1 MKKISYIII
10 GLLTV
15 SLVSC
20 KKDFFDVNKNPNSP
34 TTSSI
39 TPELLLP
46 RALHLTAARMSTS
59 MDYTAQWTGYWAR
72 GGNFGPTNPLED
84 YAITNDFQAGQ
95 WSGWYDLLFD
105 VDQIEKKSIES
116 NQPFYT
122 GIAKVLKSI
131 GYMYLVDQYN
141 NVPYSKAFDLA
152 NNILPPYD
160 KGEAIYADL
169 ILQLDQAV
177 VLFKGINSANIAGN
191 AGIATADI
199 VYKGN
204 AASWIKFAN
213 SQRLKLLLR
222 QSQVPGF
229 NGAAEV
235 AKIVANGGGFIG
247 AGETANVQPTYVVD
261 NGKQNPF
268 WNAYKRLYTGA
279 VADDYNRANNYV
291 LRKYVDNSDLRY
303 QYFFSA
309 ATTPV
314 SGNTYYG
321 YNFGEILPS
330 SDPYKSINSSDVA
343 GPGLAK
349 SAGQPQ
355 WFFTSVES
363 LFLQAEAAQ
372 RGWLTGTTAQT
383 SYENA
388 VKESFAFLG
397 VTNANV
403 AATTYLTSGRPIVD
417 WAAATNKINLIAMQQ
432 YLALTGINNFEAYSN
447 YRRLGVPTDLTLSL
461 APGRSGRVIPKRLLY
476 PTSEYNYNAAAVRAE
491 GTIDPQTSTVFWDK

>member
-1 MKKISYIII
+1 MKKISYLIV

-34 TTSSI
+34 TSASI

-46 RALHLTAARMSTS
+46 RALHLTAARMSVS
-59 MDYTAQWTGYWAR
+59 MDYAAHWTGYWSR
-72 GGNFGPTNPLED
+72 GGNYGPSNPQED
-84 YAITNDFQAGQ
+84 YAITNDYQAGQ

-105 VDQIEKKSIES
+105 IDQIEKKGIEG

-160 KGEAIYADL
+160 KGEVIYADL
-169 ILQLDQAV
+169 INQLDEAV
-177 VLFKGINSANIAGN
+177 TLFKGINSANIANN

-204 AASWIKFAN
+204 ATNWIKFAN
-213 SQRLKLLLR
+213 TQRLKLLLR
-222 QSQVPGF
+222 QSQVSGF

-268 WNAYKRLYTGA
+268 WNAYKKLYTGA

-291 LRKYVDNSDLRY
+291 LRKFVDNNDDRY
-303 QYFFSA
+303 KYFFSE

-363 LFLQAEAAQ
+363 LFLQAEAIQ
-372 RGWLTGTTAQT
+372 RGWFGGSAEAA
-383 SYENA
+383 YRAA
-388 VKESFAFLG
+388 VTESFTYLG
-397 VTNANV
+397 VTNATTV
-403 AATTYLTSGRPIVD
+403 ATTYLDSGKPIVD
-417 WAAATNKINLIAMQQ
+417 WASAANKVNLIAMQQ

-447 YRRLGVPTDLTLSL
+447 YRRLDVPSDLPLSL

-491 GTIDPQTSTVFWDK
+491 GTINAQTSTIFWDK

>member
-1 MKKISYIII
+1 MKKLSYLII

-34 TTSSI
+34 TTSSM

-46 RALHLTAARMSTS
+46 RALHLTAARMSVS
-59 MDYTAQWTGYWAR
+59 MDYAAHWTGYWAR
-72 GGNFGPTNPLED
+72 GGNFGPTNPQED
-84 YAITNDFQAGQ
+84 YAITNGYQEGQ

-105 VDQIEKKSIES
+105 VDQMEKKGISS

-122 GIAKVLKSI
+122 GIAKVLKSV
-131 GYMYLVDQYN
+131 GFMYLVDQYN
-141 NVPYSKAFDLA
+141 NVPYSKAFDLS

-160 KGEAIYADL
+160 KGEVIYADL
-169 ILQLDQAV
+169 IKQLDEAV
-177 VLFKGINSANIAGN
+177 TLFKGINAGNLANN

-204 AASWIKFAN
+204 AANWIKFAN
-213 SQRLKLLLR
+213 TLRLKLLLR
-222 QSQVPGF
+222 QSQVSGF
-229 NGAAEV
+229 NGAAET

-291 LRKYVDNSDLRY
+291 LGKFRNNNDIRY

-309 ATTPV
+309 AATPV

-349 SAGQPQ
+349 SAGQAQ

-363 LFLQAEAAQ
+363 LFLQAEATQ
-372 RGWLTGTTAQT
+372 RGWLSGSAEAV
-383 SYENA
+383 YNA
-388 VKESFAFLG
+388 AVTESFTYLG
-397 VTNANV
+397 VTNAT
-403 AATTYLTSGRPIVD
+403 ATATTYLTSARPIVD
-417 WAAATNKINLIAMQQ
+417 WATATDKVNLIVMQK
-432 YLALTGINNFEAYSN
+432 YLALTGINNFEAYVD
-447 YRRLGVPTDLTLSL
+447 YRRLGVPTDLPLSL
-461 APGRSGRVIPKRLLY
+461 APGRSGRVIPKRLMY
-476 PTSEYNYNAAAVRAE
+476 PTSEYQYNAAAVGAE
-491 GTIDPQTSTVFWDK
+491 GTINPQTSTVFWDK

>member
-1 MKKISYIII
+1 MKKLSYLII

-46 RALHLTAARMSTS
+46 RSLHLTAARMSVN
-59 MDYTAQWTGYWAR
+59 MDYAAHWTGYWAR
-72 GGNFGPTNPLED
+72 GGNYGPTNPQED
-84 YAITNDFQAGQ
+84 YAITNDYGAGQ

-105 VDQIEKKSIES
+105 VDQMEKKGVES

-131 GYMYLVDQYN
+131 GFMYLVDQYN

-152 NNILPPYD
+152 GNILPSYD
-160 KGEAIYADL
+160 KGDAIYADL
-169 ILQLDQAV
+169 INQLDEAV
-177 VLFKGINSANIAGN
+177 TIFKGINAANLADN
-191 AGIATADI
+191 KGIATAD
-199 VYKGN
+199 VVFKGN
-204 AASWIKFAN
+204 AANWIKFAN
-213 SQRLKLLLR
+213 TQRLKLILR
-222 QSQVPGF
+222 QSQVSGF

-235 AKIVANGGGFIG
+235 AKIVTNGGGFIG
-247 AGETANVQPTYVVD
+247 AGETANVQPVYVVD

-268 WNAYKRLYTGA
+268 WNAYKTLYTGA
-279 VADDYNRANNYV
+279 IADDYNRANNYV
-291 LRKYVDNSDLRY
+291 LSKFEDSNDIRY
-303 QYFFSA
+303 RYFFSK
-309 ATTPV
+309 ATTV
-314 SGNTYYG
+314 LSGNEYYG

-349 SAGQPQ
+349 SAGQAQ

-363 LFLQAEAAQ
+363 LFLQAEAIQ
-372 RGWLTGTTAQT
+372 RGWLTGDAK
-383 SYENA
+383 SAYENA
-388 VKESFAFLG
+388 VKESFTYLG
-397 VTNANV
+397 VTNASTEANN
-403 AATTYLTSGRPIVD
+403 YLNSGLPIVD
-417 WAAATNKINLIAMQQ
+417 WASATNKINLIVMQQ

-447 YRRLGVPTDLTLSL
+447 YRRLGVPTDLPLSL

-476 PTSEYNYNAAAVRAE
+476 PTAEYNYNAATVKAE
-491 GTIDPQTSTVFWDK
+491 GTIDAQTSTVFWDK

>member
-1 MKKISYIII
+1 MKKLSYLII

-34 TTSSI
+34 TTSSM

-59 MDYTAQWTGYWAR
+59 MDYSAHWTGYWAR
-72 GGNFGPTNPLED
+72 GGNFGPSNPQED
-84 YAITNDFQAGQ
+84 YAITNDYQAGQ

-105 VDQIEKKSIES
+105 VDQMEKKSIET

-131 GYMYLVDQYN
+131 GFMYLVDQYN

-152 NNILPPYD
+152 NNILPTYD
-160 KGEAIYADL
+160 KGDVIYADL
-169 ILQLDQAV
+169 INQLDQAV
-177 VLFKGINSANIAGN
+177 VLFQGINSANIASN
-191 AGIATADI
+191 AGISTADI

-204 AASWIKFAN
+204 ATNWIKFAN
-213 SQRLKLLLR
+213 TQRLKLLLR
-222 QSQVPGF
+222 QSQVSGF

-247 AGETANVQPTYVVD
+247 AGETASVQPTYVVD

-279 VADDYNRANNYV
+279 IADDFNRANNYV
-291 LRKYVDNSDLRY
+291 LGKFRNNNDIRY

-363 LFLQAEAAQ
+363 LFLQAEATQ
-372 RGWLTGTTAQT
+372 RGWLSG
-383 SYENA
+383 NA
-388 VKESFAFLG
+388 EAAYRAAVTESFAYLG
-397 VTNANV
+397 VPSATV
-403 AATTYLTSGRPIVD
+403 AATTYLDSARPIVD
-417 WAAATNKINLIAMQQ
+417 WGTATDKISLIAMQQ

-447 YRRLGVPTDLTLSL
+447 YRRLGVPNDVPLSL

-491 GTIDPQTSTVFWDK
+491 GTIDAQTATVFWDK